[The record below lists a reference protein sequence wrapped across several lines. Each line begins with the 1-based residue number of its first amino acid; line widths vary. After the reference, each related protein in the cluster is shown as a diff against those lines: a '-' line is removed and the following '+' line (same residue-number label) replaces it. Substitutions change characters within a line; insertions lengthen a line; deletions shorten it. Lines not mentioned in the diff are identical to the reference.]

1 MWEELAGLA
10 RKEIEMQRE
19 ELDKVFRSMW
29 TKDLNEILGLIE
41 SGQRPISFSGVI
53 TDNRDENN
61 ARAEMIRE
69 IIRGRCSSVLTARTA

>member
-1 MWEELAGLA
+1 MT
-10 RKEIEMQRE
+10 RE
-19 ELDKVFRSMW
+19 ELDRAFRSMW
-29 TKDLNEILGLIE
+29 TKELNEILELIE